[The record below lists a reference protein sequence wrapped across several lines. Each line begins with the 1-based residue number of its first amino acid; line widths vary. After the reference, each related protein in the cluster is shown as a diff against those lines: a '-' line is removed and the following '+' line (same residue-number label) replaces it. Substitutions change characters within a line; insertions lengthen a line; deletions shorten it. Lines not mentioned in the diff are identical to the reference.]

1 MLTARE
7 MEALSLIARG
17 YTDREIAALLAVSPS
32 TARKHRENLQRKSGL
47 RKAAQLT
54 IHYLERYAPRDKKTT
69 VPGKGGAERQR
80 DGSNRAIRAWAQ

>member
-17 YTDREIAALLAVSPS
+17 YTDREIAALMAVSRS
-32 TARKHRENLQRKSGL
+32 TARTHRENLQRKLGL

-54 IHYLERYAPRDKKTT
+54 IHYLENYAPRNKKNHC
-69 VPGKGGAERQR
+69 PRQSVR
-80 DGSNRAIRAWAQ
+80 

>member
-17 YTDREIAALLAVSPS
+17 YTDREIAALLAVSLS
-32 TARKHRENLQRKSGL
+32 TARKYRENLQMKLGL

-54 IHYLERYAPRDKKTT
+54 MHYLERYVPGDKKNH
-69 VPGKGGAERQR
+69 PPRQMGG
-80 DGSNRAIRAWAQ
+80 